1 MTGDILVAVHD
12 IEPATYE
19 RCALIRDWL
28 CDLGVDRATLL
39 VIPAADLHPFDAR
52 RPDLA
57 DWLRER
63 VREGDAVAQHGL
75 QHRQLHRAGPARQA
89 IAGLQGGRSAEFV
102 GLDEEATRRAVRSG
116 RRVLRLA
123 GLEAHGFV
131 APAYAYTAPL
141 REELARS
148 FDWWAGLLR
157 VWHGNGTGADGAG
170 SLAGPALGLGS
181 SSAVRRALSPSLVRA
196 GALVQGRL
204 LRLDLHPADFDHP
217 RHVLALEAVLR
228 RARRRTAITYDDLA
242 ARG

>member
-1 MTGDILVAVHD
+1 MRGSVLVALHD
-12 IEPATYE
+12 IEPATYA

-28 CDLGVDRATLL
+28 CDLEVDRATLL

-52 RPDLA
+52 RPELA

-89 IAGLQGGRSAEFV
+89 LAELQGGRSAEFV
-102 GLDEEATRRAVRSG
+102 GLDREATRRAVRSG

-123 GLEAHGFV
+123 GLDANGFV
-131 APAYAYTAPL
+131 APAYAYTPAL
-141 REELARS
+141 REELEGS
-148 FDWWAGLLR
+148 FDWWAGLLH
-157 VWHGNGTGADGAG
+157 VWHGNGTGARGAG
-170 SLAGPALGLGS
+170 GLAGPALGLGTS
-181 SSAVRRALSPSLVRA
+181 GAVRRALSPSLVRA
-196 GALVQGRL
+196 GALLQGRL

-242 ARG
+242 SRA